1 MPKHIAGIFLFA
13 SVIIFLSSCG
23 DNRGTPSYCVTTF
36 IIAAEQ
42 HDISKAW
49 NTLSPYAQQYY
60 NQIGERNRK
69 SGKGILE
76 HDISE
81 IKSFRNIKR
90 DYKIEVDTLNPST
103 IRIKTYGGLVFNI
116 QTTEIDGEYKLSDG
130 IAVRNLINGIAVDL
144 IKKEYYQ

>member
-1 MPKHIAGIFLFA
+1 MLKHFTGFFLIAVVTIL
-13 SVIIFLSSCG
+13 LSSCG
-23 DNRGTPSYCVTTF
+23 DNRNTPSYCVTTF

-42 HDISKAW
+42 HDMAKAW

-60 NQIGERNRK
+60 NQIGEKNRK
-69 SGKGILE
+69 SGRGILE

-90 DYKIEVDTLNPST
+90 DYKIEVDTVNPST

-130 IAVRNLINGIAVDL
+130 IAVKNLINGIAVDFVR
-144 IKKEYYQ
+144 KEYYQ